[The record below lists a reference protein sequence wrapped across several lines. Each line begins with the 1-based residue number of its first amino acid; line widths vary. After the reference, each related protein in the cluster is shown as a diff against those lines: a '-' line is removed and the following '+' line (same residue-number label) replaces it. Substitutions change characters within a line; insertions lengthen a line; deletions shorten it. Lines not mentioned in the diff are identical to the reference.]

1 MKKHHFLIG
10 VREVH
15 VRFYTVDAENEA
27 QAKELVDQ
35 RAPSVTDDELLEYS
49 HELAQDTWSVE
60 EIPDKQPS
68 PNDCQEGQQP

>member
-1 MKKHHFLIG
+1 MKKRYSIG

-15 VRFYTVDAENEA
+15 FRYYTVEADNED

-35 RAPSVTDDELLEYS
+35 RAPSAVDDELLEYS
-49 HELAQDTWSVE
+49 HELPQDTWSVE
-60 EIPDKQPS
+60 EIPDKQPA